1 VVVEVV
7 DGEVHP
13 IRQEVQAV
21 LEVVERVRLVLELRA
36 TELMEQL
43 IRAAEAVG
51 LVEELLQTQV
61 MAETAVL
68 VSLSLKCQTTT
79 WQPSLVG

>member
-61 MAETAVL
+61 MAETAAL

-79 WQPSLVG
+79 GQPSLVG